1 MLNTIFKNIR
11 QSPLIASR
19 YGKKSRKLRVTMK
32 IRRNAK
38 KSEFFYNSLKEMK
51 KTKFFESQIFFFI
64 LTKFKFSKIKN

>member
-1 MLNTIFKNIR
+1 
-11 QSPLIASR
+11 
-19 YGKKSRKLRVTMK
+19 MK